1 MIFPRLTRVA
11 LAAAL
16 VCAASTAVPA
26 VASAESDAR
35 RAVPVVFDHDMDFD
49 DAATLAYLCQAKKQG
64 RIDLRAVTVTN
75 NGSGTPG
82 RALTHVRTELER
94 CGLPGIPVADG
105 SPAGVNP
112 QPQEGR
118 AWTERVLTGA
128 LGDGDRPDRPSAI
141 PAWLLLAESV
151 LTAPRPVVVIAT
163 GPLTNVAKALAVP
176 GVASRISR
184 LSVMGG
190 AFAVPGN
197 IYGPGAARFDGS
209 QEVNMWLDPASAAR
223 VFGRLPGRVDIAP
236 LDATNDVPVTQSFV
250 DKLGTGRTPEARLV
264 HAILTQPDAA
274 AGIAAG
280 SAYWWDTLAAS
291 VVFDRV
297 SPVRQR
303 VDRVAV
309 RQDGAAA
316 GRTVTVPDGTPQ
328 RVGHHAELAQYERGY
343 FAMLT
348 GG

>member
-16 VCAASTAVPA
+16 ACAVSSAVPA
-26 VASAESDAR
+26 TAAESAAHG
-35 RAVPVVFDHDMDFD
+35 AVPVVFDGDMDFD
-49 DAATLAYLCQAKKQG
+49 DAATLAYLCQAEKQH

-94 CGLPGIPVADG
+94 CGLSGIPVADG
-105 SPAGVNP
+105 SPTGVNP
-112 QPQEGR
+112 QPLEGR
-118 AWTERVLTGA
+118 AWTERVLTA
-128 LGDGDRPDRPSAI
+128 AFGDGDRPDRPSVL
-141 PAWLLLAESV
+141 PAWQLLAGSV
-151 LTAPRPVVVIAT
+151 LTAPRPVVVLAT
-163 GPLTNVAKALAVP
+163 GPLTNVAKALDVP
-176 GVASRISR
+176 GVAARISR

-190 AFAVPGN
+190 AFGVPGN
-197 IYGPGAARFDGS
+197 IYGPDAAKFDGS

-223 VFGRLPGRVDIAP
+223 VFAKLPGRVDIAP

-250 DKLGTGRTPEARLV
+250 DKIGTGRTPEARLV
-264 HAILTQPDAA
+264 HAILTQPEAA

-280 SAYWWDTLAAS
+280 TLYWWDTLAAS

-297 SPVRQR
+297 NPVSQR
-303 VDRVAV
+303 EERVAV
-309 RQDGAAA
+309 RQDGTAA
-316 GRTVTVPDGTPQ
+316 GRTVITPDGTPQ
-328 RVGHHAELAQYERGY
+328 RVGYHADRAQYEDGY